1 MRRKSQTIEV
11 DSRTYKRLKRIA
23 HILGADDQQDTMVML
38 CRLTEFLERQ
48 MDNDGSVVIKTK
60 HDNRMKKLVLSQP
73 KRTQYMDKL
82 FAKSRK
88 TQAKAGG
95 ETKKT

>member
-1 MRRKSQTIEV
+1 MSRKLQTIEV
-11 DSRTYKRLKRIA
+11 DSQTYKRLKRIA
-23 HILGADDQQDTMVML
+23 HVLGADDQQDTMLML

-73 KRTQYMDKL
+73 RRNQYMDKL
-82 FAKSRK
+82 FAKSR
-88 TQAKAGG
+88 QAQTDG
-95 ETKKT
+95 ETKKA

>member
-1 MRRKSQTIEV
+1 MSRKLQTIEI

-23 HILGADDQQDTMVML
+23 HVLGAVDQQDTMVML

-60 HDNRMKKLVLSQP
+60 PDNRMKKLVLSQP
-73 KRTQYMDKL
+73 RRTQYIDKL
-82 FAKSRK
+82 FVKSR
-88 TQAKAGG
+88 QAQAGG
-95 ETKKT
+95 ETKKA